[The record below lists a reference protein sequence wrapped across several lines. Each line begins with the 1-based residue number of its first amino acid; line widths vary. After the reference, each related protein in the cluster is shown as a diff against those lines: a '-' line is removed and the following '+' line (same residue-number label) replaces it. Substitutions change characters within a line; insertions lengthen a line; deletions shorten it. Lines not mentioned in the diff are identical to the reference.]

1 MIEHCL
7 KPNPNAEKWKEVKDS
22 LLQVRPEV
30 GDIDPSYIGTV
41 WREAKKRFKALM
53 SIDKAHG
60 MPLEVTEVIPE
71 GLQGALSLASKPQ
84 QGLTPP
90 GSPVQVNFYVGKDGD
105 GGTSVQQGGTSTTH
119 TPPNTASHMTSKT
132 VAEQAK
138 ALRALAK
145 ETYKTCKTM
154 IERGVTYLQLLAA
167 VEMVVKSEG
176 RGLVERVTGLIID
189 LQRAYLPASLI
200 QVRLT
205 GDFGTDFE
213 DIVVAFG
220 RLVDASGTMPKGW
233 EKLKLP
239 KNLSTEPAKG
249 SETPSKDGTSSP
261 QQVPLKPQESPQQ
274 ATATA
279 PQVPSS
285 APSMTNQAVA
295 DALQALL
302 AALQQSP
309 TASQMPQNATPATP
323 TATTSASPWPP
334 ELHSFYETAWN
345 MTVGCG
351 KLSIFLPD
359 VCEVCYS
366 DVVGEGFEVEFSSLG
381 SSLVAG

>member
-1 MIEHCL
+1 
-7 KPNPNAEKWKEVKDS
+7 
-22 LLQVRPEV
+22 
-30 GDIDPSYIGTV
+30 
-41 WREAKKRFKALM
+41 
-53 SIDKAHG
+53 
-60 MPLEVTEVIPE
+60 VT
-71 GLQGALSLASKPQ
+71 SKPQ

-90 GSPVQVNFYVGKDGD
+90 GSPVQVNFYMGKDGS
-105 GGTSVQQGGTSTTH
+105 GGTSVHQVDTSKTLPPPNIGSGGTSVG
-119 TPPNTASHMTSKT
+119 SGGTSK
-132 VAEQAK
+132 AAMEQVK
-138 ALRALAK
+138 VLRALAK
-145 ETYKTCKTM
+145 QTYKVCKTM
-154 IERGVTYLQLLAA
+154 IARNITYLQLLPA
-167 VEMVVKSEG
+167 VEMVVEIEG
-176 RGLVERVTGLIID
+176 KGLVERVVALILT
-189 LQRAYLPASLI
+189 LQRTCLPASLI
-200 QVRLT
+200 CVRLT

-213 DIVVAFG
+213 DLVGAFG
-220 RLVDASGTMPKGW
+220 RLVDDSGSMPKGW

-239 KNLSTEPAKG
+239 MNLNVDPAKG
-249 SETPSKDGTSSP
+249 SETSSKEGISSP

-274 ATATA
+274 ATTTT

-323 TATTSASPWPP
+323 TATTPASPWPP
-334 ELHSFYETAWN
+334 ELHSFYQTAWN

-351 KLSIFLPD
+351 TSSAFFFD

>member
-1 MIEHCL
+1 
-7 KPNPNAEKWKEVKDS
+7 
-22 LLQVRPEV
+22 
-30 GDIDPSYIGTV
+30 
-41 WREAKKRFKALM
+41 
-53 SIDKAHG
+53 
-60 MPLEVTEVIPE
+60 
-71 GLQGALSLASKPQ
+71 
-84 QGLTPP
+84 
-90 GSPVQVNFYVGKDGD
+90 
-105 GGTSVQQGGTSTTH
+105 
-119 TPPNTASHMTSKT
+119 MTSKT

-176 RGLVERVTGLIID
+176 KALLERVAGLIID

-200 QVRLT
+200 CVRLT

-220 RLVDASGTMPKGW
+220 RLVDDSGAMPKGW

-239 KNLSTEPAKG
+239 MNLNVDTAKG
-249 SETPSKDGTSSP
+249 SETSSKEGISSP

-274 ATATA
+274 ATTTT

-285 APSMTNQAVA
+285 APSMTNQAVV

-323 TATTSASPWPP
+323 TATTPASPWSP
-334 ELHSFYETAWN
+334 ELHSFYQTAWN

-351 KLSIFLPD
+351 TSSAFFFD
-359 VCEVCYS
+359 ACEVCYS

>member
-7 KPNPNAEKWKEVKDS
+7 KPNPNAEKWNEVKLS
-22 LLQVRPEV
+22 LFKVKPEV
-30 GDIDPSYIGTV
+30 ENWDTSYVGRAWGV
-41 WREAKKRFKALM
+41 A
-53 SIDKAHG
+53 KAHFKPRKPLG
-60 MPLEVTEVIPE
+60 KPLEVAEVMPE

-84 QGLTPP
+84 KGLTPP
-90 GSPVQVNFYVGKDGD
+90 GSPVQVNFYVGKDGS

-119 TPPNTASHMTSKT
+119 TPPNTASRMTSKT

-154 IERGVTYLQLLAA
+154 IERDVTYLQLHAA

-200 QVRLT
+200 CVRLT

-220 RLVDASGTMPKGW
+220 RLVDDSGIMPKGW

-239 KNLSTEPAKG
+239 MNLNVDTAKG
-249 SETPSKDGTSSP
+249 SETPSKEATSSP
-261 QQVPLKPQESPQQ
+261 QQVPVKPQDSPQQ
-274 ATATA
+274 ATATT
-279 PQVPSS
+279 PQASV
-285 APSMTNQAVA
+285 
-295 DALQALL
+295 DAAKARELL
-302 AALQQSP
+302 ENWFAA
-309 TASQMPQNATPATP
+309 
-323 TATTSASPWPP
+323 
-334 ELHSFYETAWN
+334 
-345 MTVGCG
+345 
-351 KLSIFLPD
+351 
-359 VCEVCYS
+359 EVQH
-366 DVVGEGFEVEFSSLG
+366 L
-381 SSLVAG
+381 

>member
-7 KPNPNAEKWKEVKDS
+7 KAHPDADKLKEVKDI
-22 LLQVRPEV
+22 LLHAMPKV
-30 GDIDPSYIGTV
+30 DDMDPSLVGTA
-41 WREAKKRFKALM
+41 WREAKKRFKAHTSTDM
-53 SIDKAHG
+53 SHS

-71 GLQGALSLASKPQ
+71 GLQGALSVTSKPQ

-90 GSPVQVNFYVGKDGD
+90 GSPVQVNINIGKDGS
-105 GGTSVQQGGTSTTH
+105 GGTSVGSDGTSTTH
-119 TPPNTASHMTSKT
+119 TPPNTASRMTSKT

-176 RGLVERVTGLIID
+176 KALLERVAGLIID

-220 RLVDASGTMPKGW
+220 RLVDVSY
-233 EKLKLP
+233 
-239 KNLSTEPAKG
+239 
-249 SETPSKDGTSSP
+249 
-261 QQVPLKPQESPQQ
+261 
-274 ATATA
+274 
-279 PQVPSS
+279 
-285 APSMTNQAVA
+285 
-295 DALQALL
+295 
-302 AALQQSP
+302 
-309 TASQMPQNATPATP
+309 
-323 TATTSASPWPP
+323 P
-334 ELHSFYETAWN
+334 EIISYITLSFY
-345 MTVGCG
+345 G
-351 KLSIFLPD
+351 
-359 VCEVCYS
+359 
-366 DVVGEGFEVEFSSLG
+366 
-381 SSLVAG
+381 

>member
-71 GLQGALSLASKPQ
+71 GLQGALSIASKPQ
-84 QGLTPP
+84 KGLTPP
-90 GSPVQVNFYVGKDGD
+90 GSPVQVNINV
-105 GGTSVQQGGTSTTH
+105 TSDHKQGTSTTH
-119 TPPNTASHMTSKT
+119 TPPNTASHMASKT

-176 RGLVERVTGLIID
+176 KALLERVAGLIID

-200 QVRLT
+200 CVRLT

-220 RLVDASGTMPKGW
+220 RLVDVSY
-233 EKLKLP
+233 
-239 KNLSTEPAKG
+239 
-249 SETPSKDGTSSP
+249 
-261 QQVPLKPQESPQQ
+261 
-274 ATATA
+274 
-279 PQVPSS
+279 
-285 APSMTNQAVA
+285 
-295 DALQALL
+295 
-302 AALQQSP
+302 
-309 TASQMPQNATPATP
+309 
-323 TATTSASPWPP
+323 P
-334 ELHSFYETAWN
+334 EIISYITLSFY
-345 MTVGCG
+345 G
-351 KLSIFLPD
+351 
-359 VCEVCYS
+359 
-366 DVVGEGFEVEFSSLG
+366 
-381 SSLVAG
+381 

>member
-1 MIEHCL
+1 
-7 KPNPNAEKWKEVKDS
+7 
-22 LLQVRPEV
+22 
-30 GDIDPSYIGTV
+30 
-41 WREAKKRFKALM
+41 
-53 SIDKAHG
+53 
-60 MPLEVTEVIPE
+60 
-71 GLQGALSLASKPQ
+71 
-84 QGLTPP
+84 
-90 GSPVQVNFYVGKDGD
+90 
-105 GGTSVQQGGTSTTH
+105 
-119 TPPNTASHMTSKT
+119 MTSKT

-154 IERGVTYLQLLAA
+154 IERGVTYLQLHAA

-176 RGLVERVTGLIID
+176 KALLERVAGLIID

-200 QVRLT
+200 CVRLT

-239 KNLSTEPAKG
+239 MNLNVDPAKG
-249 SETPSKDGTSSP
+249 SETPSKEATSSP
-261 QQVPLKPQESPQQ
+261 QQVPLKPQESLQQVPPNSQVSPQQ
-274 ATATA
+274 ATATT

-323 TATTSASPWPP
+323 TATTPASPWSP
-334 ELHSFYETAWN
+334 ELHAFYETAWN
-345 MTVGCG
+345 IGLYEQG
-351 KLSIFLPD
+351 I
-359 VCEVCYS
+359 
-366 DVVGEGFEVEFSSLG
+366 
-381 SSLVAG
+381 